1 MGVPF
6 ERFMDR
12 FTAEERAE
20 IDAHA
25 DRLIAEEITLRE
37 LRKALGKRRLS
48 WLAS

>member
-1 MGVPF
+1 MMGVPF

-25 DRLIAEEITLRE
+25 DRLIAEALFRDATRLR
-37 LRKALGKRRLS
+37 RRTQ
-48 WLAS
+48 